1 MSDLNDNQEYS
12 KYFVSILPPE
22 IDIEK
27 EDIFYRDK
35 YNEII
40 NYIKLIL
47 THPEDLEVYK
57 YVKPKGVLLINVPP
71 GTDIIDYLKLIC
83 SNYYLEFVELNNLEI
98 FKAPEDFF
106 TNFNDILEI
115 FNKDKEIDKL
125 RENESKKQN
134 LDNDN
139 KIKLILINQKS
150 IFNKFFKNKSL
161 LSNYINNIQYN
172 QKKKGFIN
180 NNLILVWLSY
190 DYEEIVEVS
199 DDLYEFFDLFIKI
212 PLLKKIERETV
223 LRNFSE
229 KNQKIA
235 FDINAIVNYTEDWEV
250 QDLNQLLKIGI
261 FKHYLKFEFNDV
273 SNEITDILINL
284 IETGE
289 YISSKTLI
297 ESKNQQIDN
306 NKQDIQSNLSKKPES
321 STSQGEFIKD
331 QDTIIDEIKKQN
343 VSEFMLNQLYEN
355 AASKNYNELLLIIDK
370 LNNKE
375 LIEDNDRKLIAKYPF
390 ILNDTPNRAHIN
402 LEKAKKRVDLLRQAF
417 GK

>member
-1 MSDLNDNQEYS
+1 MSDLNDNKEYS
-12 KYFVSILPPE
+12 RYFVSILPPE

-40 NYIKLIL
+40 NYFKLIL
-47 THPEDLEVYK
+47 THSEDLEVYK

-71 GTDIIDYLKLIC
+71 GTDIINYLKLIC

-98 FKAPEDFF
+98 FKAPKDFF
-106 TNFNDILEI
+106 TNFNDILEN
-115 FNKDKEIDKL
+115 FNKDIEIDKL
-125 RENESKKQN
+125 RENEDKKQN
-134 LDNDN
+134 LDKDN

-150 IFNKFFKNKSL
+150 TFNKLFKNESL

-212 PLLKKIERETV
+212 PLLNKIERETV

-235 FDINAIVNYTEDWEV
+235 FDINAIVNYTENWEV
-250 QDLNQLLKIGI
+250 QDLTQLLKIGI

-297 ESKNQQIDN
+297 ESKNQKMDIATQE
-306 NKQDIQSNLSKKPES
+306 IQSNLSKKPEIDK
-321 STSQGEFIKD
+321 SQGEFIKD
-331 QDTIIDEIKKQN
+331 QEAIIDEIKNQK

-375 LIEDNDRKLIAKYPF
+375 IIEDNDRKLIAKYPF
-390 ILNDTPNRAHIN
+390 ILNDTPNRAQLN
-402 LEKAKKRVDLLRQAF
+402 LEKAKKRVDMLRQAF

>member
-1 MSDLNDNQEYS
+1 M
-12 KYFVSILPPE
+12 
-22 IDIEK
+22 
-27 EDIFYRDK
+27 
-35 YNEII
+35 
-40 NYIKLIL
+40 
-47 THPEDLEVYK
+47 
-57 YVKPKGVLLINVPP
+57 
-71 GTDIIDYLKLIC
+71 
-83 SNYYLEFVELNNLEI
+83 EI
-98 FKAPEDFF
+98 FKAPKDFF
-106 TNFNDILEI
+106 TNFNDILEN
-115 FNKDKEIDKL
+115 FNKDIEIDKL
-125 RENESKKQN
+125 RENEDKKQN
-134 LDNDN
+134 LDKDN

-150 IFNKFFKNKSL
+150 TFNKLFKNESL

-212 PLLKKIERETV
+212 PLLNKIERETV

-235 FDINAIVNYTEDWEV
+235 FDINAIVNYTENWEV
-250 QDLNQLLKIGI
+250 QDLTQLLKIGI

-297 ESKNQQIDN
+297 ESKNQKMDIATQE
-306 NKQDIQSNLSKKPES
+306 IQSNLSKKPEIDK
-321 STSQGEFIKD
+321 SQGEFIKD
-331 QDTIIDEIKKQN
+331 QEAIIDEIKNQK

-375 LIEDNDRKLIAKYPF
+375 IIEDNDRKLIAKYPF
-390 ILNDTPNRAHIN
+390 ILNDTPNRAQLN
-402 LEKAKKRVDLLRQAF
+402 LEKAKKRVDMLRQAF